1 MNLDKT
7 IFLIGAV
14 SFLKIKI
21 FFLDK
26 IAIIIIVSILVFAL
40 SQVICPPFKQIRAFT
55 NGAAQM

>member
-26 IAIIIIVSILVFAL
+26 IAIIIIVSISVFAL
-40 SQVICPPFKQIRAFT
+40 SQVHL
-55 NGAAQM
+55 QMVQRRCS